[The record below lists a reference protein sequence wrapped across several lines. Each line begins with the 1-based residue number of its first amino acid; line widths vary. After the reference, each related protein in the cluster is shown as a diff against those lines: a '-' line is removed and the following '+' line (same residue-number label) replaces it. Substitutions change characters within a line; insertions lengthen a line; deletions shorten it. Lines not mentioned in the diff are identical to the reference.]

1 MPVKTKDGVIL
12 PCILELSE
20 LVLNT
25 NQEHFFVGIL
35 TVGARSC
42 LVKVVLC
49 LHSTIRFQNSTGLSN
64 PSVRD

>member
-1 MPVKTKDGVIL
+1 MPVRTKDGVIL

-35 TVGARSC
+35 TVGARLC
-42 LVKVVLC
+42 LV
-49 LHSTIRFQNSTGLSN
+49 R
-64 PSVRD
+64 